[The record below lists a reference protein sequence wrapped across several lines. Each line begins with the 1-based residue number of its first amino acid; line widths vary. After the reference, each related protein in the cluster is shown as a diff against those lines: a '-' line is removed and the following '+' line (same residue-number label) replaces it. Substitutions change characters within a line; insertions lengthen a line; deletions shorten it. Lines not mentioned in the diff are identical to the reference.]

1 MTTQTMRAGKNR
13 YDKCARAV
21 HSSAKAPSGA
31 LTPDDDALPVAA
43 PGSALGAS
51 APCSCLSSSTARR
64 SSLLSCRAFVRKRLL
79 RFCAFFS
86 CCAKRL
92 RSARMRAC
100 CALMSAMVVDKD
112 CISEPPSADDALN
125 CVPMAA
131 TWLSAALLAAEADA
145 GALEAALALPVLDMA
160 VNLPPER
167 RSEGTTALLPAL
179 GPRRHFWSALA
190 LSAEAKTRAGN
201 LVCLD

>member
-1 MTTQTMRAGKNR
+1 M
-13 YDKCARAV
+13 DE
-21 HSSAKAPSGA
+21 
-31 LTPDDDALPVAA
+31 
-43 PGSALGAS
+43 
-51 APCSCLSSSTARR
+51 
-64 SSLLSCRAFVRKRLL
+64 
-79 RFCAFFS
+79 
-86 CCAKRL
+86 
-92 RSARMRAC
+92 
-100 CALMSAMVVDKD
+100 DKD

-190 LSAEAKTRAGN
+190 LSAEAKTQAGN